1 MIARIVASIM
11 TGKLLKDKK
20 ERSPK
25 RDMSPKRDT
34 LKKDRKK
41 KDLSEVDAAPARKF
55 PEVLADIEKKSLD
68 F

>member
-20 ERSPK
+20 KGSPK

-41 KDLSEVDAAPARKF
+41 KDPTGVDAAPGRKF
-55 PEVLADIEKKSLD
+55 SEVLTDFNEK

>member
-20 ERSPK
+20 K
-25 RDMSPKRDT
+25 GSPKRDT

-41 KDLSEVDAAPARKF
+41 KDPTGVDAAPGRKF
-55 PEVLADIEKKSLD
+55 SEVLTDFNEK

>member
-20 ERSPK
+20 K
-25 RDMSPKRDT
+25 DT
-34 LKKDRKK
+34 KKGLLKKDRKK
-41 KDLSEVDAAPARKF
+41 KDQSEVDAAPERKF
-55 PEVLADIEKKSLD
+55 SEVLSDFNEK

>member
-20 ERSPK
+20 KDAKKGS
-25 RDMSPKRDT
+25 
-34 LKKDRKK
+34 LKKDRKN
-41 KDLSEVDAAPARKF
+41 KDQSEVDAPTTRKF
-55 PEVLADIEKKSLD
+55 SEVLSDFNEK